1 MGNDWKVYYY
11 QKTDD
16 TMPVKDF
23 IDSLTMREKAKTL
36 SFIGLLQDEGPNL
49 KRPYADLL
57 KEGIHELRIKLAGT
71 QVRVLYFFCFQNIII
86 LTNAFEK
93 HTDAV
98 PDAEI
103 NTAEKYRTDFYNRFS
118 EQDFKEEK

>member
-1 MGNDWKVYYY
+1 MNKNWKVFYY
-11 QKTDD
+11 QKADETL
-16 TMPVKDF
+16 PVKDF

-57 KEGIHELRIKLAGT
+57 KGGIHELRIKLTGT
-71 QVRVLYFFCFQNIII
+71 QVRILYFFCFQNIII

-98 PDAEI
+98 PAAEI
-103 NTAEKYRTDFYNRFS
+103 TTAEKYRADFYNRFS
-118 EQDFKEEK
+118 EKDF